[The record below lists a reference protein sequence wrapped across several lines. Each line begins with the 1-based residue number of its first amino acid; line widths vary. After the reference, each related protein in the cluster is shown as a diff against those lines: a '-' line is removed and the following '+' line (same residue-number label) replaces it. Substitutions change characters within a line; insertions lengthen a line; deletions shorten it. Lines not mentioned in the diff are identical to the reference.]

1 MNTGTETRNTAAAN
15 TNQVCRDDINK
26 GKDGDAES
34 VDSNSGILSRPASF
48 TGNSSAIEVV
58 EALYDDNVVLIKV
71 LIIVTNLYFI

>member
-1 MNTGTETRNTAAAN
+1 MNTGTDTRNTAAAN
-15 TNQVCRDDINK
+15 TNQVCRVDINK
-26 GKDGDAES
+26 GKDGDAAR
-34 VDSNSGILSRPASF
+34 VDSNFGIPSCPASF